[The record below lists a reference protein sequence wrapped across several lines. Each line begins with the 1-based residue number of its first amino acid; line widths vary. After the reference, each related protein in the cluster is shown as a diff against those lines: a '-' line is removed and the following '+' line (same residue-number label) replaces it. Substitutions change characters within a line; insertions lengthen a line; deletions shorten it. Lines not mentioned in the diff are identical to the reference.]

1 MTKGTRY
8 FMFGTVGLL
17 IIGLTVGLAA
27 YYGGIRGLARQSGP
41 GELAL
46 VPSDAA
52 VVAYANVRELM
63 ASQFRQ
69 QMKDLG
75 APEQQQGQNELRNT
89 VGIDVEKDIDYVVG
103 CLLAGSSGPGNEGR
117 SGYVVAHGRF
127 DKPRIEA
134 FIRSKGGVEEQYK
147 GRTLFVHPV
156 TGSGETPARNDHPLA
171 MTFVEPA
178 VVALGTVEALHKAID
193 VSAGTTPAVTANRE
207 MMKMIGGV
215 ESGNAWVVG
224 RFDALTSEAHL
235 PVEVQRQLPQLT
247 WFSASGHVNGGVSGS
262 LSVQARD
269 QEAATNLQQVVGGFI
284 ALARM
289 QAGSRPEL
297 NALLQSITL
306 SANAGDNTVSVSF
319 DVPPAALEA
328 LKAAASK
335 KAVAK

>member
-8 FMFGTVGLL
+8 FMFGSVGLL

-75 APEQQQGQNELRNT
+75 ASEQQQGQNELRNT

-103 CLLAGSSGPGNEGR
+103 CLLAGASGPGNEGR
-117 SGYVVAHGRF
+117 SGYVVARGRF
-127 DKPRIEA
+127 DEPRIEA

-147 GRTLFVHPV
+147 GRRLFVRPV

-171 MTFVEPA
+171 MTFVEPG

-193 VSAGTTPAVTANRE
+193 VSTGTTPAVTANRE

-235 PVEVQRQLPQLT
+235 PAEVQRQLPQLT

-269 QEAATNLQQVVGGFI
+269 QEAATNLEQVVGGFI
-284 ALARM
+284 ALAKM

-306 SANAGDNTVSVSF
+306 SGNAGDNTVSVSF
-319 DVPPAALEA
+319 SVPPAALEA